1 MNPSAGALAL
11 VAGAV
16 FVGSALNALSGF
28 GFALVTVPLMAVAVG
43 PKEAV
48 VLSAIVGLFSNSGV
62 AVRYREDTDRPVA
75 GRLLLGSMVG
85 MPLGLLVLDAVAED
99 PLKVAIALVVLSTAA
114 LLASGWTPPPPPRS
128 ADVGAGFVSGV
139 LNTSIGISGPPVVI
153 LLQARQV
160 LKGPFRATTATLFA
174 VAGVVALAL
183 FGIGGQFNRSVL
195 VAAAVAL
202 PAWPAGWFVGARLHR
217 RLPEA
222 RFRVLVL
229 VLMVATASL
238 TLYSVLTG

>member
-1 MNPSAGALAL
+1 
-11 VAGAV
+11 
-16 FVGSALNALSGF
+16 
-28 GFALVTVPLMAVAVG
+28 
-43 PKEAV
+43 
-48 VLSAIVGLFSNSGV
+48 
-62 AVRYREDTDRPVA
+62 
-75 GRLLLGSMVG
+75 
-85 MPLGLLVLDAVAED
+85 
-99 PLKVAIALVVLSTAA
+99 VVLSTAA

-202 PAWPAGWFVGARLHR
+202 PAWPAGWFIGARLHR

>member
-1 MNPSAGALAL
+1 MDPSAGALAL
-11 VAGAV
+11 VATAV
-16 FVGSALNALSGF
+16 FLGSALNALSGF
-28 GFALVTVPLMAVAVG
+28 GFALVTVPLMAIAVG

-62 AVRYREDTDRPVA
+62 AVRYRDDTDRPVA
-75 GRLLLGSMVG
+75 KRLLVGSMVG
-85 MPLGLLVLDAVAED
+85 MPLGLLVLEAVDEE
-99 PLKVAIALVVLSTAA
+99 PLTVAISLVVLFTAA
-114 LLASGWTPPPPPRS
+114 LLATGWTPHPPGRS

-139 LNTSIGISGPPVVI
+139 LNTSIGISGPPVV
-153 LLQARQV
+153 LLLRARQT

-174 VAGVVALAL
+174 VSGVVALVL
-183 FGIGGQFNRSVL
+183 FGVGGQYNRSVF

-217 RLPEA
+217 RLPEE

-229 VLMVATASL
+229 VLMVVTASL
-238 TLYSVLTG
+238 SLFSVFTG

>member
-1 MNPSAGALAL
+1 
-11 VAGAV
+11 
-16 FVGSALNALSGF
+16 
-28 GFALVTVPLMAVAVG
+28 
-43 PKEAV
+43 
-48 VLSAIVGLFSNSGV
+48 
-62 AVRYREDTDRPVA
+62 
-75 GRLLLGSMVG
+75 
-85 MPLGLLVLDAVAED
+85 
-99 PLKVAIALVVLSTAA
+99 
-114 LLASGWTPPPPPRS
+114 
-128 ADVGAGFVSGV
+128 
-139 LNTSIGISGPPVVI
+139 
-153 LLQARQV
+153 
-160 LKGPFRATTATLFA
+160 
-174 VAGVVALAL
+174 VALAL